1 MTGEI
6 LLALT
11 VVMFVLGLGGAYFA
25 YADANSVAKKRM
37 TVVARPQA
45 SVSSAR
51 AALDANQQRRKN
63 VSVLLQELEKQQAKK
78 KVRPTLRRRIEQAGL
93 RMSPRDFWIASAI
106 LAAAVAIACVL
117 THQSILVIVLAAFGA
132 GLGLPRW
139 ALHFLR
145 KRRLAKFTKEFA
157 NAIDVIVRSVRTG
170 LPTTEAL
177 KIVAKEIAEPVG
189 SEFTKLTE
197 GLKVG
202 VTLEQGLRRMYES
215 VPTAEAN
222 FFGIVMTIQQKSG
235 GNLSEALS
243 NLSGILRDRKRLQ
256 DRIAAMSSEAKASAL
271 IIGSLPPGFLMLIYM
286 ASPGYIM
293 PLFTERL
300 GNLFLAGCVVWMA
313 AGIYVMRRM
322 INFKH

>member
-1 MTGEI
+1 
-6 LLALT
+6 
-11 VVMFVLGLGGAYFA
+11 
-25 YADANSVAKKRM
+25 
-37 TVVARPQA
+37 
-45 SVSSAR
+45 VSSAR